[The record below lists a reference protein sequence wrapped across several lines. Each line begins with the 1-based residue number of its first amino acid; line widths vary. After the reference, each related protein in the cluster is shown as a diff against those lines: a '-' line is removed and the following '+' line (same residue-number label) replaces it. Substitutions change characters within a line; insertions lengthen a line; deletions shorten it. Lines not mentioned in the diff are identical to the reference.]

1 MTKEERFA
9 KHAEKRRKKIA
20 KKDAEKMFK
29 HEVFKDGKGKDTV
42 WVIRQGGTEL
52 RNKDKKAVIY
62 DWYTINGYSVE

>member
-20 KKDAEKMFK
+20 KKDAEKMFRHQVVK
-29 HEVFKDGKGKDTV
+29 EGKV
-42 WVIRQGGTEL
+42 WVIRQGGREL
-52 RNKDKKAVIY
+52 RNRNKKAVIY